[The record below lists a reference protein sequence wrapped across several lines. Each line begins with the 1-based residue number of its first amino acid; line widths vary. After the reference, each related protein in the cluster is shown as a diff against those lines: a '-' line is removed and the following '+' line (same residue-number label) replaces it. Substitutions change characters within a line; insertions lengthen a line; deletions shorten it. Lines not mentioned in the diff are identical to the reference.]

1 MVDWLI
7 GQVAEGVWPAPLLGL
22 AVGVLLTLS
31 PVSLPAVPAVV
42 ATVSSPGEFDVNGV
56 RHRLRLR
63 DPAIS

>member
-7 GQVAEGVWPAPLLGL
+7 VQVAEGVWPAPLFGL
-22 AVGVLLTLS
+22 AVGVPLTLS
-31 PVSLPAVPAVV
+31 PVSLSAVPAVV
-42 ATVSSPGEFDVNGV
+42 ATVSPAEVDVNGV